1 MTSPDDDP
9 RFGDRQLRL
18 VNTLGVVALL
28 LLLGMAV
35 FFWTHP
41 DYVPPCN
48 SVSVKAHC
56 PHS

>member
-18 VNTLGVVALL
+18 VNALGAIALL
-28 LLLGMAV
+28 LFVGMAV

-41 DYVPPCN
+41 NYVPPCN
-48 SVSVKAHC
+48 SARYRC
-56 PHS
+56 PHG